1 MCQSKKV
8 YSLNLN
14 GRLCQL
20 DATLVMGI
28 VNVTPDSFYADSR
41 VEAGDALLA
50 KIAQHLQEGA
60 SIIDVGACSTRPGS
74 EAVSAREEMQ
84 RLRPALELIRRHY
97 PDLLL
102 SVDTFR
108 AEVARM
114 AVEEFAVAIINDVSG
129 GDADA
134 DMFRTVAE
142 CGVPYVLTHSASC
155 YKPASD
161 ESSDE
166 SIEDMIRSLAI
177 KLAELR
183 ALGVA
188 DVLIDPGFG
197 FGKSLEDNYRLLRR
211 LADFRVLDAPILV
224 GVSRKSMAYKLLDIK
239 PEEALNATSVLHT
252 LALQS
257 GVEILRVHDVK
268 AAVECVKLVDYYQ
281 SVI

>member
-1 MCQSKKV
+1 MD
-8 YSLNLN
+8 
-14 GRLCQL
+14 G
-20 DATLVMGI
+20 TLVMGI

-41 VEAGDALLA
+41 VEAGEALLA
-50 KIAQHLQEGA
+50 KVAQHVQEGA

-74 EAVSAREEMQ
+74 EAVSAQEEMQ

-97 PDLLL
+97 PDLIL

-134 DMFRTVAE
+134 DMFRTVAD

-155 YKPASD
+155 YKQASH
-161 ESSDE
+161 E
-166 SIEDMIRSLAI
+166 SIEDMIRSLAV

-239 PEEALNATSVLHT
+239 PEDALNATTVLHT

-268 AAVECVKLVDYYQ
+268 AAVECIKLVEFYQ

>member
-1 MCQSKKV
+1 MYQSKRI

-41 VEAGDALLA
+41 VEAGEALLA
-50 KIAQHLQEGA
+50 KIAQHVQEGA

-74 EAVSAREEMQ
+74 EAVSAQEEMQ

-97 PDLLL
+97 PDLIL

-134 DMFRTVAE
+134 DMFRTVAD
-142 CGVPYVLTHSASC
+142 CCVPYVLTHSASC
-155 YKPASD
+155 YKQASH
-161 ESSDE
+161 E
-166 SIEDMIRSLAI
+166 SIEGMIRDLAV

-197 FGKSLEDNYRLLRR
+197 FGKSLEDNYRLLHR

-239 PEEALNATSVLHT
+239 PEDALNATTVLHT

-268 AAVECVKLVDYYQ
+268 AAVECVKLVDFYQ